1 MGRAA
6 RASDGSGDA
15 TQPLAGQRAE
25 FFHRSFYVTAIGRS
39 TAGIINSG
47 GSSNYIVRRRNVATP
62 NQGHKLWTDSC
73 TS

>member
-25 FFHRSFYVTAIGRS
+25 FFHRSFYVTAIVRIEKD
-39 TAGIINSG
+39 TVDARG
-47 GSSNYIVRRRNVATP
+47 GVIR
-62 NQGHKLWTDSC
+62 C
-73 TS
+73 